1 MNNRGQSRIISK
13 STLTPIIP
21 IILALAAPVAAQDES
36 TQRALIM
43 RQQQSDTFTQQL
55 RQSQELIKV
64 PPGDLEGRTRVESQQ
79 LERQQRLDN
88 LDAQQ

>member
-1 MNNRGQSRIISK
+1 
-13 STLTPIIP
+13 
-21 IILALAAPVAAQDES
+21 
-36 TQRALIM
+36 M

-88 LDAQQ
+88 LDAQQLQRAGKDSPPAFRPQERERMNQEQIGRAHV